1 MNNRR
6 TGIFDFL
13 NEGSSG
19 SSSGGSS
26 STGSRTQIFNMISDY
41 NNNMR
46 RMIYLLENAE
56 QRESRI
62 MVDVM
67 PLLSSSL
74 SSLTSMFDSSL
85 SLLPTAQQISE
96 NTTRSNY
103 VVLDISGNELPICPI
118 TMETIQIGDPV
129 LRINRCG
136 HLFKES
142 ALRTW
147 LERDG
152 RCPVCRGGV

>member
-1 MNNRR
+1 MNNRIRNPR
-6 TGIFDFL
+6 TSIFDFL
-13 NEGSSG
+13 NEGG
-19 SSSGGSS
+19 SGGSANARS
-26 STGSRTQIFNMISDY
+26 EIFTMISDY
-41 NNNMR
+41 NNNIR
-46 RMIYLLENAE
+46 RMIYLLETAE

-67 PLLSSSL
+67 PI
-74 SSLTSMFDSSL
+74 LTSSITSLFDL
-85 SLLPTAQQISE
+85 SLNAQHISE

-136 HLFKES
+136 HLFREG

-152 RCPVCRGGV
+152 RCPVCRGSV

>member
-26 STGSRTQIFNMISDY
+26 SSGSRTQIFNMISDY

-62 MVDVM
+62 MIDVM

-74 SSLTSMFDSSL
+74 SSLFDSSL
-85 SLLPTAQQISE
+85 SQLPTAQQINE

-103 VVLDISGNELPICPI
+103 VVLDISGNELPTCPI

-136 HLFKES
+136 HLFKEG

-152 RCPVCRGGV
+152 RCPVCRGSV

>member
-1 MNNRR
+1 MNNRSR
-6 TGIFDFL
+6 NSRASTFDFL
-13 NEGSSG
+13 NEG
-19 SSSGGSS
+19 GGSANARS
-26 STGSRTQIFNMISDY
+26 EIFNMISDY
-41 NNNMR
+41 NNNIR
-46 RMIYLLENAE
+46 RMIYLLETAE

-62 MVDVM
+62 MIDVM
-67 PLLSSSL
+67 PLLSSMTSL
-74 SSLTSMFDSSL
+74 FDTSLNVP
-85 SLLPTAQQISE
+85 LPTAQQISE

-103 VVLDISGNELPICPI
+103 VVLDISGNELPVCPI

-136 HLFKES
+136 HLFREG

-152 RCPVCRGGV
+152 RCPVCRGSV